1 MTMVSKLKP
10 FAEKIFAPSALSNLA
25 NFLDNRFTLPGTK
38 IRIGWDFF
46 IGLIPVVGDLVAALL
61 SSYIVIAAVYHGAHP
76 FTVVRMLVNMVLD
89 FMIGLIPI
97 IGDMFDAG
105 WMANAKNVRLLLQD
119 LEKQGVTRDQ
129 AVA

>member
-1 MTMVSKLKP
+1 MLSRLKP
-10 FAEKIFAPSALSNLA
+10 LAERMFAPTTLSSLA
-25 NFLDNRFTLPGTK
+25 NFLDNRFTLPGTR

-46 IGLIPVVGDLVAALL
+46 IGLVPVVGDFAAAIL
-61 SSYIVIAAVYHGAHP
+61 SSYIVVAAVYHGAHP
-76 FTVVRMLVNMVLD
+76 MTVVRMLVNMVLD
-89 FMIGLIPI
+89 FMIGLIPV

-119 LEKQGVTRDQ
+119 IEKQGAVRNE

>member
-1 MTMVSKLKP
+1 MLSRLKP
-10 FAEKIFAPSALSNLA
+10 LAERMFAPATLGNLA

-38 IRIGWDFF
+38 IRMGWDFF
-46 IGLIPVVGDLVAALL
+46 IGLVPVVGDFAAAVL
-61 SSYIVIAAVYHGAHP
+61 SSYIVVAAVYHGAHP
-76 FTVVRMLVNMVLD
+76 MTVVRMLVNMVLD
-89 FMIGLIPI
+89 FMIGLIPV

-119 LEKQGVTRDQ
+119 IEKQGAMRNE